1 MAWYTWYTVV
11 FPHTNS
17 MFYANMIEKK
27 KTLKNWWP
35 THHLKTPAI
44 CSLYNIISTITC
56 VSYCPVTH

>member
-27 KTLKNWWP
+27 TIKKLVAHSSSENTSNLLTL
-35 THHLKTPAI
+35 
-44 CSLYNIISTITC
+44 
-56 VSYCPVTH
+56 